1 MPTSQAGIGYQ
12 LLLNGENF
20 GDPVISDGSTINFE
34 IENSDLLEGSNA
46 VMFMASLD
54 NCSSQELINF
64 VEVIKTTLDVEITE
78 IDGTFNSN
86 YATGNRWFLNDELLE
101 GVTSQSIV
109 VSEPGV
115 YSLEV
120 TQNGCTSSVSREF
133 AVTSLVVDFETFATV
148 FPNPTSDKWI
158 IDIKSNNNFN
168 TIRLT
173 DLNGKIILSQSIQEG
188 KRVVL
193 SSTNLRKGIYLLSL
207 IGEDEFTVK
216 RVIKN

>member
-1 MPTSQAGIGYQ
+1 MCRSNVFSKRVLIAVV
-12 LLLNGENF
+12 GEWMYVFFFN
-20 GDPVISDGSTINFE
+20 DT
-34 IENSDLLEGSNA
+34 A
-46 VMFMASLD
+46 
-54 NCSSQELINF
+54 
-64 VEVIKTTLDVEITE
+64 TTE
-78 IDGTFNSN
+78 IYTLSLHD
-86 YATGNRWFLNDELLE
+86 ALPIWWFLNGELLE

-115 YSLEV
+115 YTLEV

>member
-1 MPTSQAGIGYQ
+1 M
-12 LLLNGENF
+12 
-20 GDPVISDGSTINFE
+20 
-34 IENSDLLEGSNA
+34 
-46 VMFMASLD
+46 
-54 NCSSQELINF
+54 
-64 VEVIKTTLDVEITE
+64 
-78 IDGTFNSN
+78 
-86 YATGNRWFLNDELLE
+86 
-101 GVTSQSIV
+101 
-109 VSEPGV
+109 
-115 YSLEV
+115 
-120 TQNGCTSSVSREF
+120 
-133 AVTSLVVDFETFATV
+133 TSLVVDFETFATV